1 MISFLLYF
9 IITGL
14 IMYLLIMNTVNKLN
28 KDSYKLTDKQREE
41 IQELRQLIFY
51 NFGTSFDSILPI
63 LQLIGL
69 LLGWILIPAVI
80 ILQILQLFGVKVD
93 NFF

>member
-1 MISFLLYF
+1 MINFLLYF

-14 IMYLLIMNTVNKLN
+14 IMYFLIMDTVNKLN
-28 KDSYKLTDKQREE
+28 KDPYKLTDKQREE
-41 IQELRQLIFY
+41 IEELRQLIFY
-51 NFGTSFDSILPI
+51 NFGTAFDSILPI

>member
-14 IMYLLIMNTVNKLN
+14 IMYFLIMDTINKLN

-41 IQELRQLIFY
+41 IEELRQLIFY
-51 NFGTSFDSILPI
+51 NFGITMQS
-63 LQLIGL
+63 L
-69 LLGWILIPAVI
+69 LVC
-80 ILQILQLFGVKVD
+80 QYYV
-93 NFF
+93 